1 MKEYLKELVAAA
13 GDPLR
18 GRHLAREYLQSRILL
33 SLQGSGAM
41 IPLAFHGGTALRFL
55 FQLPRFSEDLDF
67 ALERPHA
74 SYDLRRYL
82 QAISADLT
90 AENYPVELRVS
101 EQQPVHSGQIRFRGL
116 PRELG
121 LPAQRDETLMI
132 KIEVD
137 TRPPAG
143 AGLDVSVV
151 RRHSLLRLQHHD
163 KASLLSGKLHAILQR
178 PYTKG
183 RDLFDLMWYLTDSAW
198 PSPNLTLLNNA
209 LLQTGWTGEKVTA
222 ANWRKI
228 IRERLRQLDWTAVVA
243 DVRPFLMEP
252 NNADLLEFDTFGRLL
267 ATHSDERT

>member
-1 MKEYLKELVAAA
+1 MKEYLKELVAVA
-13 GDPLR
+13 GDPLH
-18 GRHLAREYLQSRILL
+18 GRHIAREYLQSRILL

-67 ALERPHA
+67 ALEGPQA

-82 QAISADLT
+82 RTIAADLT

-101 EQQPVHSGQIRFRGL
+101 DQQPVHSGQIRFHGL

-151 RRHSLLRLQHHD
+151 RRYSLLRLQHHD
-163 KASLLSGKLHAILQR
+163 RASLLSGKLHAILQR
-178 PYTKG
+178 PYAKG
-183 RDLFDLMWYLTDSAW
+183 RDLFDLMWYLTASDW
-198 PSPNLTLLNNA
+198 PSPNLALLNNA
-209 LLQTGWTGEKVTA
+209 LLQTEWTGEKVMA
-222 ANWRKI
+222 ANWREI
-228 IRERLRQLDWTAVVA
+228 VRERLRQLDWTAVVA
-243 DVRPFLMEP
+243 DVRPFLIEP
-252 NNADLLEFDTFGRLL
+252 RSADLLEFDTFEQLL
-267 ATHSDERT
+267 ANHSDERT

>member
-18 GRHLAREYLQSRILL
+18 GRHMAREYLQSRILL

-82 QAISADLT
+82 QAITADLT

-121 LPAQRDETLMI
+121 LPALRDETLMI

-163 KASLLSGKLHAILQR
+163 RASLLSGKLHAILQR

-252 NNADLLEFDTFGRLL
+252 HNADLLEFDTFGRLL

>member
-18 GRHLAREYLQSRILL
+18 GRHMAREYLQSRILL

-82 QAISADLT
+82 QAITADLT

-252 NNADLLEFDTFGRLL
+252 HNADLLEFDTFGRLL